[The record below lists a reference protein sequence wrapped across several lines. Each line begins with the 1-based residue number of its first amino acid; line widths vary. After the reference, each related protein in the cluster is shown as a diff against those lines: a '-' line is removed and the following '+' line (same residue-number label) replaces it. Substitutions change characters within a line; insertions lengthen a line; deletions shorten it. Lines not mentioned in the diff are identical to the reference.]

1 MLTASAFNHPL
12 KPTQGKGVSGQAQI
26 SFSFTA
32 TGGKPE
38 QVSNGIGFMTSIGMV
53 QVGKAGQV
61 EQHKRHL
68 EKTPASVL
76 RLVERT
82 RTIFNG

>member
-38 QVSNGIGFMTSIGMV
+38 QVSNGIAVRMAV
-53 QVGKAGQV
+53 LYLCAGGQPENV
-61 EQHKRHL
+61 MP
-68 EKTPASVL
+68 T
-76 RLVERT
+76 T
-82 RTIFNG
+82 